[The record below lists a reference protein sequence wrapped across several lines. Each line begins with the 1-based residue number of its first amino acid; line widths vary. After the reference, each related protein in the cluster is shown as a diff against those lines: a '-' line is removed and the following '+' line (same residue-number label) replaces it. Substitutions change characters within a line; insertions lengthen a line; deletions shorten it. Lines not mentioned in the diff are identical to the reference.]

1 MKKCVMEMIVVPVK
15 RNAHQTSTEKWFK
28 NKKSKNT
35 ADRRNLKYQREG
47 KEGRQSESNKG
58 EEKLQER
65 KDEQRLKGDVNF
77 EVFQGNRESLSQEE

>member
-35 ADRRNLKYQREG
+35 ADRRHLKYQREG
-47 KEGRQSESNKG
+47 KEGRQSESNKE

-65 KDEQRLKGDVNF
+65 KDEQKLKGDVNF
-77 EVFQGNRESLSQEE
+77 EVFQGDRESLSQEE